1 MRSTQDQQVIA
12 LFSGER
18 IAPGCRGRR
27 NSPQIAKKVSSRIAV
42 AFAAALLGFATAATA
57 ITVRYSTTQP
67 EPSEFANARAGANLS
82 GAVSGSIGF
91 EAALY

>member
-1 MRSTQDQQVIA
+1 MRATHDQQVIA

-27 NSPQIAKKVSSRIAV
+27 NNLQIATRVGSRIAI
-42 AFAAALLGFATAATA
+42 AFAAALIGFATAATA
-57 ITVRYSTTQP
+57 ITVRYSTQP
-67 EPSEFANARAGANLS
+67 EPSEFANARAGANLA
-82 GAVSGSIGF
+82 GGVSGSVGF